1 MNSQARWCRPGVSV
15 SFDDDSGRS
24 SVGILDVLRAVPARP
39 ADTERGDTDTVK
51 RIVAELD
58 SLPAERARF
67 LAAFAYVLSRVAH
80 ADSRITADETEAMR
94 EIVRKLGHLPE
105 AQAVL
110 VVEIAKHQARLF
122 GGTENYLVTREFR
135 EIATGEQRLELL
147 DCVFAV
153 AASDGAISTIE
164 ESQAG
169 QIARELGFTQPEYAS
184 ALAAH
189 AEHRTVLRSLRA
201 TRAPAS

>member
-1 MNSQARWCRPGVSV
+1 M
-15 SFDDDSGRS
+15 
-24 SVGILDVLRAVPARP
+24 GILDVLRVAPARP
-39 ADTERGDTDTVK
+39 AASDRGDTDTVK

-80 ADSRITADETEAMR
+80 ADSRITADETDAMR
-94 EIVRKLGHLPE
+94 EIVQKLGHVPE

-135 EIATGEQRLELL
+135 EIATAAQRLELL

-184 ALAAH
+184 ALAVH

-201 TRAPAS
+201 SRAPAS

>member
-1 MNSQARWCRPGVSV
+1 M
-15 SFDDDSGRS
+15 
-24 SVGILDVLRAVPARP
+24 GILDVLRAVPATP
-39 ADTERGDTDTVK
+39 ASTERGDTDTVK

-58 SLPAERARF
+58 SLPAGRARF

-153 AASDGAISTIE
+153 AASDGAICSIE

-189 AEHRTVLRSLRA
+189 AEHRSVLRAMRA
-201 TRAPAS
+201 LRAPAS

>member
-1 MNSQARWCRPGVSV
+1 M
-15 SFDDDSGRS
+15 
-24 SVGILDVLRAVPARP
+24 GILEVLRIGPARP
-39 ADTERGDTDTVK
+39 AAEERGGTDTVK
-51 RIVAELD
+51 RIVAELE

-67 LAAFAYVLSRVAH
+67 LAAFAYVLSRAAH
-80 ADSRITADETEAMR
+80 ADSRITAEETDAMR
-94 EIVRKLGHLPE
+94 EIVQKLGHLSP

-110 VVEIAKHQARLF
+110 VVEIAKHQAQLF

-135 EIATGEQRLELL
+135 EVATDAQRLELL

-153 AASDGAISTIE
+153 AAADGAISSIE

-184 ALAAH
+184 ALAVH

-201 TRAPAS
+201 SRATAS

>member
-1 MNSQARWCRPGVSV
+1 M
-15 SFDDDSGRS
+15 
-24 SVGILDVLRAVPARP
+24 GILDVLRAVPTRP
-39 ADTERGDTDTVK
+39 AATERGDTDTVK

-80 ADSRITADETEAMR
+80 ADSRITADETDAMR
-94 EIVRKLGHLPE
+94 EIVQKLGHLSP

-122 GGTENYLVTREFR
+122 GSTENYLVTREFR
-135 EIATGEQRLELL
+135 EIATPAQRLDLL

-153 AASDGAISTIE
+153 AAADGAICTIE

-169 QIARELGFTQPEYAS
+169 QIAKELGFTQPEYAS

-201 TRAPAS
+201 MRPPAS

>member
-1 MNSQARWCRPGVSV
+1 
-15 SFDDDSGRS
+15 
-24 SVGILDVLRAVPARP
+24 VGILDVLRAVPASP

-51 RIVAELD
+51 RIVTEIE
-58 SLPAERARF
+58 SLPAGRARF

-80 ADSRITADETEAMR
+80 ADSRITGDETEAMR

-135 EIATGEQRLELL
+135 ESATDEQRLELL
-147 DCVFAV
+147 DRVFAV
-153 AASDGAISTIE
+153 AASDGAISTLE

-201 TRAPAS
+201 TGAPAS